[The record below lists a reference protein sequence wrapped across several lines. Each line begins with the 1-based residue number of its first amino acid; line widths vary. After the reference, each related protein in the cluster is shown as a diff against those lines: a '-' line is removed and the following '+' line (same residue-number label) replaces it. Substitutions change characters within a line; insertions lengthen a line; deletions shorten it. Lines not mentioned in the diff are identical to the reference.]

1 MQATLA
7 PPFILTFSV
16 SHLPLLSWLTLF
28 LTCQA
33 LRKPTHSSQKE
44 IKNSIKNLL
53 DVLDRNYRS
62 NLWRTPLQKVLVSPL
77 NSIEIAEL
85 IMFLF

>member
-16 SHLPLLSWLTLF
+16 SHLPRLSWLTLF

-33 LRKPTHSSQKE
+33 LRKPTQSSQKE

-62 NLWRTPLQKVLVSPL
+62 SLWRTPLQKVLVSPL

-85 IMFLF
+85 IMFPF